1 MEKKERIFYLDFI
14 RALSVIM
21 IVTFHFNCSLGTVGI
36 SGFNKIFANFTNGG
50 LGSNWS
56 NIVFYNI
63 WSRSNAF

>member
-36 SGFNKIFANFTNGG
+36 SGFNKIFANFTNGDWEQ
-50 LGSNWS
+50 LE
-56 NIVFYNI
+56 
-63 WSRSNAF
+63 